1 MDRTSRAATPRVDLN
16 ADLGESFGAWVMG
29 DDSAMF
35 PLVTSANIACGF
47 HAGDARTMLASCRA
61 ASSSSVA
68 IGAHVGY
75 RDLAGFG
82 RRAMEVDP
90 AELAADVLYQL
101 AALGGVAR
109 AAGSRVKYVKPHG
122 ALYNRIVRDPVQA
135 QAVIDGV
142 VMYDGGLPVLGQPGS
157 VVLALAASAGL
168 PVVREAFVDRSYE
181 PDGSLTP
188 RSEPG
193 SVLTDPAEVAAR
205 AVAMVRNGVVRA
217 RGGGQVQ
224 LAIDSLCVHGD
235 TPGAVAMAAAVRE
248 ALGSAGIEVRAF
260 A

>member
-1 MDRTSRAATPRVDLN
+1 MDRNSKTATPSVDLN
-16 ADLGESFGAWVMG
+16 ADLGESFGVWVMG

-47 HAGDARTMLASCRA
+47 HAGDARTMLESCRA

-101 AALGGVAR
+101 SALDGMAR
-109 AAGSRVKYVKPHG
+109 AAGSRVRYVKPHG
-122 ALYNRIVRDPVQA
+122 ALYHRILRDPVQA
-135 QAVIDGV
+135 QAVVDGV
-142 VMYDGGLPVLGQPGS
+142 LMHKGGLPVLGQPGS
-157 VVLALAASAGL
+157 VVLELAASAGL

-193 SVLTDPAEVAAR
+193 SVLADPDEVAAR
-205 AVAMVRNGVVRA
+205 AVAMMRDGVVRA
-217 RGGGQVQ
+217 RGGTEVP
-224 LAIDSLCVHGD
+224 LEIESLCVHGD
-235 TPGAVAMAAAVRE
+235 TPGAVVMAAAVRE
-248 ALGSAGIEVRAF
+248 ALDSAGIEVRAF